1 MNKVYKYRL
10 GRGVLWSSA
19 LYIALFIGLAVAL
32 ALIYQGGYISA
43 WFISLILAVLALMSL
58 STPRKVTLADDGVEI
73 HCVSDYSF
81 IEYEDIASVRKV
93 SNREMSLCIPIFG
106 AIGFFGHYGRFL
118 NLHNME
124 IVHIYASRWGK
135 FVEITDIDNDK
146 YYISCEDADDL
157 IEQIEEV
164 IHPHDTRE
172 NI

>member
-1 MNKVYKYRL
+1 M
-10 GRGVLWSSA
+10 
-19 LYIALFIGLAVAL
+19 
-32 ALIYQGGYISA
+32 
-43 WFISLILAVLALMSL
+43 
-58 STPRKVTLADDGVEI
+58 
-73 HCVSDYSF
+73 
-81 IEYEDIASVRKV
+81 RKV
-93 SNREMSLCIPIFG
+93 SNREMSLCVPIFG

-135 FVEITDIDNDK
+135 FVEITDIDNEK

-172 NI
+172 NL